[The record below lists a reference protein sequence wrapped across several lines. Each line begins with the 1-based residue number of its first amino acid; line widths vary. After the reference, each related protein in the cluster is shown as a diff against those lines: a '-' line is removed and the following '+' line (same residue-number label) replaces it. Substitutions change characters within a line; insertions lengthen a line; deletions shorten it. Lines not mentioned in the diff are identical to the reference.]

1 MTESP
6 WQPPPYDPMK
16 PWYPMKP
23 YHPLLASEDDE
34 ISALF
39 NDENIYF
46 TANLTPANPFRLR
59 DPYVPDL
66 CFKQVACKGCG
77 ETKLEVAQADRGLY
91 TAVRCPRC
99 DREECIHEG

>member
-1 MTESP
+1 MNAHP
-6 WQPPPYDPMK
+6 LPYDPIR
-16 PWYPMKP
+16 P
-23 YHPLLASEDDE
+23 YYPLLASEDDE

-39 NDENIYF
+39 NDEHIYF

-66 CFKQVACKGCG
+66 RFQQVACNKCG
-77 ETKLEVAQADRGLY
+77 ETRLEVAQADRGHL